1 MRKNNTWNKLF
12 HKAEVHENVKQ
23 MSIYTKQ
30 CLEGQR
36 FLDKIKE
43 ANTLITLMNIHKDAW
58 ETGFRN
64 VNIGPCPY
72 GVFRTLDIPSMTP
85 DQIYLGGIW
94 GLVTK
99 PISFW
104 EEHKE
109 DKYGCNGFGIDENLS
124 LYGMIVD
131 QYKKLL
137 SSNIRA
143 MFNKARNN
151 YPYYKSLGYQNFL
164 CPFIRDYSSNGQEL
178 RIIRENLGSTSRQ
191 SPIIN
196 NKNKKK

>member
-1 MRKNNTWNKLF
+1 MRKNNIWNRLF
-12 HKAEVHENVKQ
+12 HKAEVQENIKQ

-36 FLDKIKE
+36 FLDKIE
-43 ANTLITLMNIHKDAW
+43 GSNTLITLMNIHKDAW
-58 ETGFRN
+58 EIGFQN
-64 VNIGPCPY
+64 ENIGPCPY

-85 DQIYLGGIW
+85 DQIYLGGVW

-99 PISFW
+99 PIPFW
-104 EEHKE
+104 EKRKE

-124 LYGMIVD
+124 LYKMIVD

-164 CPFIRDYSSNGQEL
+164 CPFL
-178 RIIRENLGSTSRQ
+178 
-191 SPIIN
+191 
-196 NKNKKK
+196 

>member
-1 MRKNNTWNKLF
+1 MIIMRKNNAWN
-12 HKAEVHENVKQ
+12 HKAEVQKNVKQ

-36 FLDKIKE
+36 FQNE
-43 ANTLITLMNIHKDAW
+43 
-58 ETGFRN
+58 
-64 VNIGPCPY
+64 NIGPCPY

-94 GLVTK
+94 GLFTHSI
-99 PISFW
+99 PFW
-104 EEHKE
+104 EEHKN

-124 LYGMIVD
+124 LYEMIVD
-131 QYKKLL
+131 QYRKLL

-151 YPYYKSLGYQNFL
+151 YPYYKSLGY
-164 CPFIRDYSSNGQEL
+164 
-178 RIIRENLGSTSRQ
+178 
-191 SPIIN
+191 
-196 NKNKKK
+196 

>member
-1 MRKNNTWNKLF
+1 MRKNNAWNRLF
-12 HKAEVHENVKQ
+12 HKVEVQKNVKQ

-36 FLDKIKE
+36 FLDKIE
-43 ANTLITLMNIHKDAW
+43 GPNTLITLMNIHKDAW
-58 ETGFRN
+58 GTGFQN
-64 VNIGPCPY
+64 ENIGPCPY

-99 PISFW
+99 PVSFW
-104 EEHKE
+104 EERKE

-124 LYGMIVD
+124 LYEMIVD
-131 QYKKLL
+131 QYRKLL

-164 CPFIRDYSSNGQEL
+164 CPFIRDYSSNGQDTVPWL
-178 RIIRENLGSTSRQ
+178 SHLGSTPRQ
-191 SPIIN
+191 SLIIN
-196 NKNKKK
+196 NKNEKK